1 MKIKTICEITG
12 LTDRTIRYYIEKE
25 LVCPA
30 YTENYLGRKSFH
42 FSQEDIEILKSIS
55 VLRQFDFT
63 IDEIQQIIIDAT
75 SSSTIIA
82 NVINR
87 ITESVSL
94 GEEKLVALSKL
105 STDKGYT
112 LEQLAKELSKPSLS
126 LTEHNERVKSN
137 PAKTIVSL
145 IKSLSIL
152 VIVWSPIVLSLFG
165 VIMSIRAF
173 HYPVFNFTVIALII
187 ASFSPS
193 ISVLFIPKT
202 TWKWKKIAKRIL
214 LILCVFSTPIS
225 FVLSRNI
232 VEKSETTD
240 FRNYRRFDTN
250 CPANADAFFQ
260 DLFPIWPRYFV
271 AEMQPDGSLKKV
283 YLDAHYYYC
292 KKSAIDYC
300 YDVYAEW
307 PLEKKDFDIEVRRV
321 QILYENCATEYD
333 RKYDIIRQGNYTCLI
348 AYMPYSEDVPFEKV
362 TDSYE
367 YYIFAYDETNLT
379 VRYITCVGHENGAD
393 QPYYL
398 TLDW

>member
-63 IDEIQQIIIDAT
+63 IDEIQQIIIDAN

-112 LEQLAKELSKPSLS
+112 LEQLAEELSKPSIS
-126 LTEHNERVKSN
+126 LPEHNERDKSN
-137 PAKTIVSL
+137 SAKTIISL
-145 IKSLSIL
+145 IKSIL
-152 VIVWSPIVLSLFG
+152 IFVIVWSPIALGLFA
-165 VIMSIRAF
+165 VIMRIRSF
-173 HYPVFNFTVIALII
+173 HYPVFNYLAILLTV
-187 ASFSPS
+187 ASFFPS
-193 ISVLFIPKT
+193 ISVLFVSKT
-202 TWKWKKIAKRIL
+202 TWKWKKTAKGML
-214 LILCVFSTPIS
+214 LILCICSIPIS
-225 FVLSRNI
+225 FVLSLNI

-240 FRNYRRFDTN
+240 FRNYRCFDTD
-250 CPANADAFFQ
+250 CPANANTFFQ

-271 AEMQPDGSLKKV
+271 DEKQPDGSLKTV

-292 KKSAIDYC
+292 KGAAFDYT
-300 YDVYAEW
+300 YDIYAEW

-321 QILYENCATEYD
+321 QILYDNCATEYD
-333 RKYDIIRQGNYTCLI
+333 RKYDIIRQGSYICLI
-348 AYMPYSEDVPFEKV
+348 AYNGHTPFKKV

-367 YYIFAYDETNLT
+367 YHIFAYDETNLT
-379 VRYITCVGHENGAD
+379 VRYITCVSLENGAD